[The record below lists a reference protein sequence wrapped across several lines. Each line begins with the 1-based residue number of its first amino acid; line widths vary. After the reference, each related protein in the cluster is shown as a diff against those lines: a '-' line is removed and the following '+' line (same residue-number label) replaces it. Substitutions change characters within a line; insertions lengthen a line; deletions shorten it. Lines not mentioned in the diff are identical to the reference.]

1 MSNQL
6 AISDKFKE
14 LSTDLN
20 SAVITVL
27 NSETIKGF
35 ERAYTMAAAIK
46 KLSLALTPEY
56 MEPIMALQGNRLGF
70 KTDKDKDGGYKEDIV
85 KKCLIEAV
93 LFGLQPTG
101 NEFNIIAG
109 NMYATKE
116 GLGSLLKKFN
126 GLSYELL
133 PGAVNMNAGKD
144 TAEAT
149 MTVKWMLNNAPQQ
162 RELKFAIKSNA
173 YATPDA
179 IIGKATRKARKW
191 LHDTINGFEIPEGD
205 ASDVPPA
212 PSEDGPIVLEDL
224 QMLYDM
230 KKEFLAE
237 PEKKAAERILSNKE
251 DKNYKRLHAMLLT
264 K

>member
-205 ASDVPPA
+205 AGDVPPA
-212 PSEDGPIVLEDL
+212 PAEVEGISLEDL
-224 QMLYDM
+224 KELFEL
-230 KKEFLAE
+230 KKDKLTVAE
-237 PEKKAAERILSNKE
+237 QKRAQVIIDTQECASYEKLRVILK
-251 DKNYKRLHAMLLT
+251 DK
-264 K
+264 